1 MANNDEFWNFLG
13 SWFPDADFEGV
24 EDDAQVVRNFIAVGD
39 HEEIH
44 AVVVGLREVL
54 NSNPLPVERISDE
67 ANRYFE
73 NEGECRDWLQK
84 CLTVFSEHASA

>member
-1 MANNDEFWNFLG
+1 MANSDEFWNFLG
-13 SWFPDADFEGV
+13 AWFPDADLEGV
-24 EDDAQVVRNFIAVGD
+24 EDDAQVVRNFIDTGNHVK
-39 HEEIH
+39 IH
-44 AVVVGLREVL
+44 AVVVGLRDVL

-73 NEGECRDWLQK
+73 NEGECRDWLQM